1 MSKIDFDVC
10 KFFSIWYCVLCEGR
24 KIEIE
29 ESVGAEG
36 KKG

>member
-10 KFFSIWYCVLCEGR
+10 EFFSIWYCILCEGR
-24 KIEIE
+24 KIE